1 VKDESRRTELADG
14 VFFTRAC
21 FITHHM
27 TSSRDRA
34 IVRLRCRARPVKP
47 RRASVSAVSTFLFG
61 VRVVRYFIPAK
72 SRPQRPNRGNA
83 RVTDRQRDSS
93 RAVECEN
100 AVKSRSFSVC
110 FPGARSTTRVL
121 RTARARTV
129 RTLLTERV
137 SHRTP
142 LSPLRRAL
150 ERHARARAPHASRPY
165 SANPRTTDPA
175 RTSSHAMPAVSKAG
189 AGAPK
194 RAAAAPA
201 IVEDPSTLVPCPVIT
216 AHPNGFVERTEP
228 ERETHEVRCVP
239 PHAPSVFPDNGTSR
253 GSTRARRRARPAR
266 RIAPRDEKTS
276 RVTFPVD
283 ARARG
288 STRTPRYAARA
299 DRASPHP
306 PYRTVSPP
314 SASRSARARPPK
326 TTPPD

>member
-1 VKDESRRTELADG
+1 M
-14 VFFTRAC
+14 C
-21 FITHHM
+21 FP
-27 TSSRDRA
+27 
-34 IVRLRCRARPVKP
+34 RARS
-47 RRASVSAVSTFLFG
+47 AS
-61 VRVVRYFIPAK
+61 
-72 SRPQRPNRGNA
+72 
-83 RVTDRQRDSS
+83 
-93 RAVECEN
+93 
-100 AVKSRSFSVC
+100 
-110 FPGARSTTRVL
+110 RVL

-228 ERETHEVRCVP
+228 ERETHEVRCVLP
-239 PHAPSVFPDNGTSR
+239 TRSSVFPTTAHR
-253 GSTRARRRARPAR
+253 AARTRARRAARPAR
-266 RIAPRDEKTS
+266 RIAPRAEKIRRTAS
-276 RVTFPVD
+276 PSTR
-283 ARARG
+283 ARAAR
-288 STRTPRYAARA
+288 RARA
-299 DRASPHP
+299 DTPRAPTARP
-306 PYRTVSPP
+306 RTLPTAP
-314 SASRSARARPPK
+314 FLQHAALFGSARAWPK
-326 TTPPD
+326 TTPPRTEYPYGKKPKLTVRFTRMKTSPTQRVQTRQEEAFVQPGGVDVRQGFFRQAFRRERR

>member
-1 VKDESRRTELADG
+1 M
-14 VFFTRAC
+14 C
-21 FITHHM
+21 I
-27 TSSRDRA
+27 RD
-34 IVRLRCRARPVKP
+34 
-47 RRASVSAVSTFLFG
+47 S
-61 VRVVRYFIPAK
+61 YFIPAK

-239 PHAPSVFPDNGTSR
+239 PHAPSVFPDNGTCLLYTSP
-253 GSTRARRRARPAR
+253 S
-266 RIAPRDEKTS
+266 PRDLSTS
-276 RVTFPVD
+276 RM
-283 ARARG
+283 
-288 STRTPRYAARA
+288 
-299 DRASPHP
+299 
-306 PYRTVSPP
+306 P
-314 SASRSARARPPK
+314 SAA
-326 TTPPD
+326 